1 MAAHYL
7 KRVLA
12 TAILLCT
19 FARIGHAEVISP
31 RRLVEVADID
41 QPVVSPDGRRVAFR
55 VEQASIERNTYDTVW
70 YVQRV
75 DGASSPVR
83 VASGGVP
90 LRDTAGI
97 SLPAV
102 PVWSPD
108 GRWIYYRALM
118 DGRIEI
124 WRAAADGS
132 VAEPVTRDSA
142 DVRKFILNGDGRT
155 LNYTVGAT
163 REEVLAAEQ
172 AEYDSGIHIDGSVP
186 IGQSLFRSGYIGGR
200 LATQR
205 FSKVWFDRVS
215 LLDNV
220 PNNWKAVDLV
230 TGATRNLTSSE
241 VPAGPLA
248 ASELSARL
256 PEPWLIA
263 SDSRSGRIALLTRVG
278 DKDGFLEKP
287 DVELAMLSDKKATR
301 PAKCDDPLCMQK
313 AITGIQWR
321 PGSDE
326 VVFTVTDPDMGLAQS
341 IFRWNVGNG
350 AVHQVVASQGLLSGG
365 RDSSSGCGVSAE
377 ALVCVAAD
385 AGRPPRLE
393 RIDLETGD
401 RRILFDPNAAL
412 AQDMARAVPVRLL
425 HWTDTAGRPVTGQ
438 FYPARKT
445 GDHPSPLFVSYYRC
459 DGFVRGAYGD
469 EWPLASLAAHGI
481 SALCINDSAT
491 RVDAVE
497 RYDRGRQAVE
507 GAIDMLAAAGEIDR
521 TKVGMGGLSFGTEV
535 TLWTVIHSDLIAA
548 ASISSVAVS
557 QQYYLLGSMKGDVFF
572 SGLRDYWQLGAPNE
586 TPERW
591 KVLSPALNLE
601 KIRCP
606 ILMQVPEQEYM
617 LSLDYAIPLMRAH
630 RADLYV
636 FPHEPHQKFQPKH
649 KLAVYERNLDWFRF
663 WLQGS
668 EDPNPAKAEQYAR
681 WQLMRANSSAQPVH

>member
-1 MAAHYL
+1 
-7 KRVLA
+7 
-12 TAILLCT
+12 
-19 FARIGHAEVISP
+19 
-31 RRLVEVADID
+31 
-41 QPVVSPDGRRVAFR
+41 
-55 VEQASIERNTYDTVW
+55 
-70 YVQRV
+70 
-75 DGASSPVR
+75 
-83 VASGGVP
+83 
-90 LRDTAGI
+90 
-97 SLPAV
+97 
-102 PVWSPD
+102 
-108 GRWIYYRALM
+108 
-118 DGRIEI
+118 
-124 WRAAADGS
+124 
-132 VAEPVTRDSA
+132 
-142 DVRKFILNGDGRT
+142 
-155 LNYTVGAT
+155 
-163 REEVLAAEQ
+163 
-172 AEYDSGIHIDGSVP
+172 
-186 IGQSLFRSGYIGGR
+186 
-200 LATQR
+200 
-205 FSKVWFDRVS
+205 
-215 LLDNV
+215 
-220 PNNWKAVDLV
+220 
-230 TGATRNLTSSE
+230 
-241 VPAGPLA
+241 
-248 ASELSARL
+248 
-256 PEPWLIA
+256 
-263 SDSRSGRIALLTRVG
+263 
-278 DKDGFLEKP
+278 
-287 DVELAMLSDKKATR
+287 
-301 PAKCDDPLCMQK
+301 
-313 AITGIQWR
+313 
-321 PGSDE
+321 
-326 VVFTVTDPDMGLAQS
+326 
-341 IFRWNVGNG
+341 
-350 AVHQVVASQGLLSGG
+350 
-365 RDSSSGCGVSAE
+365 
-377 ALVCVAAD
+377 VAAD

>member
-1 MAAHYL
+1 
-7 KRVLA
+7 
-12 TAILLCT
+12 
-19 FARIGHAEVISP
+19 
-31 RRLVEVADID
+31 
-41 QPVVSPDGRRVAFR
+41 
-55 VEQASIERNTYDTVW
+55 
-70 YVQRV
+70 
-75 DGASSPVR
+75 
-83 VASGGVP
+83 
-90 LRDTAGI
+90 
-97 SLPAV
+97 
-102 PVWSPD
+102 
-108 GRWIYYRALM
+108 
-118 DGRIEI
+118 
-124 WRAAADGS
+124 
-132 VAEPVTRDSA
+132 
-142 DVRKFILNGDGRT
+142 
-155 LNYTVGAT
+155 
-163 REEVLAAEQ
+163 
-172 AEYDSGIHIDGSVP
+172 
-186 IGQSLFRSGYIGGR
+186 
-200 LATQR
+200 
-205 FSKVWFDRVS
+205 
-215 LLDNV
+215 
-220 PNNWKAVDLV
+220 
-230 TGATRNLTSSE
+230 
-241 VPAGPLA
+241 
-248 ASELSARL
+248 
-256 PEPWLIA
+256 
-263 SDSRSGRIALLTRVG
+263 
-278 DKDGFLEKP
+278 
-287 DVELAMLSDKKATR
+287 
-301 PAKCDDPLCMQK
+301 MQK